1 MICISYLPI
10 LFDGVSNQYTMYIKY
25 AILKELKK
33 SNFLFWRS
41 CWVYAREHLNC
52 TSLVDACTIFHQN
65 TLIIIKTIFITSR
78 PDMRNGKK
86 PRHITVEKIYRYKK
100 IFELRISI
108 I

>member
-10 LFDGVSNQYTMYIKY
+10 LFDGVSNQYTMYINY

-52 TSLVDACTIFHQN
+52 TSLVDACTIFHQK
-65 TLIIIKTIFITSR
+65 TLIIIKKIFITSR

-86 PRHITVEKIYRYKK
+86 PRHITVKK
-100 IFELRISI
+100 YIDTKRILELRISI
-108 I
+108 E